1 MNLLMVLDASKIIPA
16 EAIEKLPTFDDKCID
31 LVVTAPPGF
40 TEKGKEKIYG
50 TSHSW
55 DTFDDYKI
63 FQRSRS
69 TFLTCS
75 QEEA

>member
-1 MNLLMVLDASKIIPA
+1 MVLDASKFIPGDA
-16 EAIEKLPTFDDKCID
+16 KDKLPEFDDRSID

-63 FQRSRS
+63 FQRSRRLRS
-69 TFLTCS
+69 
-75 QEEA
+75 

>member
-1 MNLLMVLDASKIIPA
+1 MNIDKNFFSGKDPKKELMA
-16 EAIEKLPTFDDKCID
+16 FDDSCVD

-50 TSHSW
+50 TSHSR

-69 TFLTCS
+69 TFLTRS